1 MKVLVSGGAGFVG
14 LNIVEA
20 LLARGDTA
28 VVLGDS
34 ALPSEARRAFEQL
47 PGTLAFERADVS
59 DGLAVQAVLEQ
70 QQPDA
75 VVHAAAITSGET
87 REFSEFDRVVDV
99 NLKGTAHM
107 LAAALAQ
114 RTPRMIYVSSGS
126 SYGEALLEADTISED
141 TPAQPDSLYA
151 ITKHAS
157 ERLCVRYRTLRA
169 LDVIRVRL
177 GSVFGPWERD
187 TGVRDTLSLPFQ
199 ILNHARAGTP
209 IVLPQREPRRD
220 WIYSR
225 DVAAGVLR
233 LIDSERPSHDLY
245 NLTAGLDWTGFA
257 ARWCAALSL
266 TIPGLRWQ
274 EATPEQLANVHFL
287 GDRDRAMMSI
297 ERIRNDLG
305 FRAAFGPE
313 RAVQDLCAWLAHP
326 GRDTLMK
333 VPT

>member
-34 ALPSEARRAFEQL
+34 ALPAEAHQAFEQL
-47 PGTLAFERADVS
+47 PGNFAFERADVS
-59 DGLAVQAVLEQ
+59 DGQALQAVLER

-75 VVHAAAITSGET
+75 LVHAAAITSGER
-87 REFSEFDRVVDV
+87 REFNEFDRVVDV

-114 RTPRMIYVSSGS
+114 HTPRMIYVSSGS
-126 SYGEALLEADTISED
+126 IYGEALLEGDAVSED
-141 TPAQPDSLYA
+141 TPPQPDSLYA

-157 ERLCVRYRTLRA
+157 ERLCVRYRTLRS

-199 ILNHARAGTP
+199 ILSHARAGTP
-209 IVLPQREPRRD
+209 VVLPQREPRRD

-225 DVAAGVLR
+225 DVASGVLR
-233 LIDSERPSHDLY
+233 LIDAERPSHDLY

-257 ARWCAALSL
+257 ARWCTALSL
-266 TIPGLRWQ
+266 TIPSLRWQ
-274 EATPEQLANVHFL
+274 AATQEQPANVHFL
-287 GDRDRAMMSI
+287 GERDRAMMSI
-297 ERIRNDLG
+297 ERIRKDLG
-305 FRAAFGPE
+305 FGPAFGPE
-313 RAVQDLCAWLAHP
+313 RAVQDLCEWLVHS
-326 GRDTLMK
+326 GRATLLK
-333 VPT
+333 ARS

>member
-20 LLARGDTA
+20 LVARGDTA

-34 ALPSEARRAFEQL
+34 ELPAEARRALALL
-47 PGTLAFERADVS
+47 PGTLAFERADVA
-59 DGLAVQAVLEQ
+59 DGPAVQAVFER

-75 VVHAAAITSGET
+75 VVHAAAITSGEA
-87 REFSEFDRVVDV
+87 REFKEFDRVVDV

-114 RTPRMIYVSSGS
+114 HTPRMIYVSSGS
-126 SYGEALLEADTISED
+126 SYGEALLDADTVSED

-157 ERLCVRYRTLRA
+157 ERLCARYRTLRA

-187 TGVRDTLSLPFQ
+187 TGVRDTLSLAFQ

-209 IVLPQREPRRD
+209 VVLPHREARRD

-233 LIDSERPSHDLY
+233 LIDAKRPSHELY

-257 ARWCAALSL
+257 ARWCTALSL
-266 TIPGLRWQ
+266 TIPSLRWQ
-274 EATPEQLANVHFL
+274 GATPDQPANVHFL

-297 ERIRNDLG
+297 ERIKNDLG
-305 FRAAFGPE
+305 FRPAFGPD
-313 RAVQDLCAWLAHP
+313 RAFEDLCAWLTRH
-326 GRDTLMK
+326 GRDTLLK
-333 VPT
+333 ATS